1 MKTKKYTNV
10 TVLMGGYSSER
21 DVSLVSGKACV
32 EALKK
37 AGYQVKAVD
46 VSSDISQLL
55 QQLHPKPDVVF
66 NALHGKFGED
76 GRIQGILDM
85 LEIPYTHSGML
96 ASALAMNKAMAR
108 LVFQQLGLQ
117 VAKGFVKSRQE
128 ILKSKDLMPRPY
140 VIKPLDQGSSLGVV
154 ILRNGDN
161 ITLQTPDILC
171 PNQEMF
177 LIEEYIEGCELTVA
191 VLGNQALAV
200 TELQPVGRFYD
211 YESKYSAGKTRH
223 IIPALIPAAITQ
235 LAKDWALKAHQ
246 GLGCRGLTR
255 TDFRWDERYHEKGL
269 YILEIN
275 TQPGMTPLSLAPEQS
290 AYVGITFKE
299 LVYRMVEDARCDH

>member
-1 MKTKKYTNV
+1 MNGKKYKNV

-21 DVSLVSGKACV
+21 DISLITGKACA
-32 EALKK
+32 EALRDI
-37 AGYQVKAVD
+37 GYQVKSVD
-46 VSSDISQLL
+46 VSSDLSRLL
-55 QQLHPKPDVVF
+55 QQLQPKPDVVF

-76 GRIQGILDM
+76 GRIQGILDI
-85 LEIPYTHSGML
+85 LQIPYTHSGML

-108 LVFQQLGLQ
+108 FIFQQLGLQ
-117 VAKGFVKSRQE
+117 VAKGFVKNRLE
-128 ILKSKDLMPRPY
+128 ILKSRDLMPRPY

-154 ILRNGDN
+154 ILRKGDN
-161 ITLQTPDILC
+161 ITLQTPHILC
-171 PNQEMF
+171 PEQDLF
-177 LIEEYIEGCELTVA
+177 LIEEYIEGHELTVG
-191 VLGNQALAV
+191 VLGDQAMAV

-223 IIPALIPAAITQ
+223 VIPALIPPAITQ

-255 TDFRWDERYHEKGL
+255 TDFRWDERYQEKGL

-275 TQPGMTPLSLAPEQS
+275 TQPGMTPLSLAPEQA
-290 AYVGITFKE
+290 AYIGMTFKE
-299 LVYRMVEDARCDH
+299 LVNWMVEDAKCDH